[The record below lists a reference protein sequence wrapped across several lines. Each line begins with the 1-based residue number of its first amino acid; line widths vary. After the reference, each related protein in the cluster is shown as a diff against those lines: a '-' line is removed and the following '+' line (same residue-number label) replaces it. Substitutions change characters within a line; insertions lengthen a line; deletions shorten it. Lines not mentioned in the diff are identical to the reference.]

1 MKTSR
6 LYFVC
11 AVPLALA
18 LLAGCTSQPQR
29 VSCDQHLEP
38 INAPAPKVAE
48 SNDKEPSLQ
57 VTASGSAP

>member
-1 MKTSR
+1 MKTSKVH
-6 LYFVC
+6 LVW

-18 LLAGCTSQPQR
+18 LLGGCTSQPQR

-48 SNDKEPSLQ
+48 SNDKGPSLQ